1 MGFIFTLP
9 DADHIEVPALV
20 VRGKETIQ
28 GK

>member
-1 MGFIFTLP
+1 MVFIFTFP